1 MNIDQI
7 KTFLEVAATGNF
19 NRAAENLN
27 ITQSTVSARI
37 RVLEEQLGRPLF
49 ARSHA
54 GARLTPAGQRLR
66 RYALNMQRLWQRAE
80 QEVALPKAYRASIG
94 LGSQFSLWERLILRW
109 IPRMRRAAPDV
120 AVHVQADYSPSLMRQ
135 LADGVLDM
143 GVMYEPRQTP
153 GLVVEELLVEQLILV
168 STEKPV
174 NANSW
179 KDRYVFVDWGPAFR
193 LAHDEA
199 FPDLAPPVSVGL
211 GPLGLRYIL
220 KDGGCGYFPVRV
232 VRTLVAE
239 GRLFRVPDTPAMRR
253 PAYVVYGASSSDQE
267 LLQLG
272 LQELREIAEE
282 GEEDVAETID
292 IFD

>member
-1 MNIDQI
+1 MVFRKIANGPDHIRGDPAIGIQERRPLSDLKCLRFSRKLSQSSIAIHMGPSRCRSMNIDQI

-94 LGSQFSLWERLILRW
+94 LGSQVSLWERLILRW

-120 AVHVQADYSPSLMRQ
+120 AVHVEADYSTSLMRQ
-135 LADGVLDM
+135 LGDGVLDI
-143 GVMYEPRQTP
+143 GVMYAPRQTP

-174 NANSW
+174 NA
-179 KDRYVFVDWGPAFR
+179 RAFSER
-193 LAHDEA
+193 SE
-199 FPDLAPPVSVGL
+199 S
-211 GPLGLRYIL
+211 
-220 KDGGCGYFPVRV
+220 
-232 VRTLVAE
+232 
-239 GRLFRVPDTPAMRR
+239 
-253 PAYVVYGASSSDQE
+253 
-267 LLQLG
+267 
-272 LQELREIAEE
+272 
-282 GEEDVAETID
+282 
-292 IFD
+292 

>member
-1 MNIDQI
+1 
-7 KTFLEVAATGNF
+7 
-19 NRAAENLN
+19 
-27 ITQSTVSARI
+27 
-37 RVLEEQLGRPLF
+37 
-49 ARSHA
+49 
-54 GARLTPAGQRLR
+54 
-66 RYALNMQRLWQRAE
+66 
-80 QEVALPKAYRASIG
+80 
-94 LGSQFSLWERLILRW
+94 
-109 IPRMRRAAPDV
+109 
-120 AVHVQADYSPSLMRQ
+120 MRQ
-135 LADGVLDM
+135 LGDGVLDI
-143 GVMYEPRQTP
+143 GVMYAPRQTP

-174 NANSW
+174 NASDW

-211 GPLGLRYIL
+211 GPLGLSYVL
-220 KDGGCGYFPVRV
+220 KDGGSGYFPVRV
-232 VRTLVAE
+232 VRPLVAE

-282 GEEDVAETID
+282 GEEDLGETID